1 MKSKTNEDKV
11 RFEIRS
17 VASLESHAV
26 VLLRLADLLAVLVA
40 LADAVRRAEVA
51 LHVRV
56 EYLSRKV
63 ECKLTKFTSGEL

>member
-17 VASLESHAV
+17 VVSLESHAV
-26 VLLRLADLLAVLVA
+26 VLLRLADLLAVLVP
-40 LADAVRRAEVA
+40 LPDAIRRAEVT

-56 EYLSRKV
+56 EDLRRRMEQV
-63 ECKLTKFTSGEL
+63 